1 MAKQPESVRIEVK
14 TKDQAQMLNYALGVV
29 HQTLSSNMEQV
40 ADEKLDDFLDN
51 VKWTRKHAKTL
62 SDKFE
67 FSAIA
72 DAWSCKRVADRVLD
86 SAPIALKWWFRPQAE
101 AWYDWSACFKKE
113 ATTLVGYKGIYRQL

>member
-72 DAWSCKRVADRVLD
+72 
-86 SAPIALKWWFRPQAE
+86 E
-101 AWYDWSACFKKE
+101 A
-113 ATTLVGYKGIYRQL
+113 